1 MTDDRARPLLD
12 DDLDADPLGQ
22 LRTWLDDARRAGVPQ
37 PEAMALAT
45 AARDGRPSARMVLL
59 KGLDDR
65 GVAFYTSYESR
76 KARDLD
82 ENPVAA
88 LVLYWDALGRQVR
101 IEGRVERVAR
111 EESEAYFVTRPRGSR
126 LATWASAQSRPLRD
140 RAELDERWRELE
152 ERYPADVPLPP
163 HWGGYRVLPDAI
175 EFWQHREHR
184 LHDRF
189 RYTRAREGWS
199 IERLAP

>member
-1 MTDDRARPLLD
+1 
-12 DDLDADPLGQ
+12 
-22 LRTWLDDARRAGVPQ
+22 
-37 PEAMALAT
+37 
-45 AARDGRPSARMVLL
+45 
-59 KGLDDR
+59 
-65 GVAFYTSYESR
+65 VAFYTSYESR

-189 RYTRAREGWS
+189 RYTRAREGWTR
-199 IERLAP
+199 ERLAP